1 MQNGLGRQLGQYT
14 LDRLIGKGA
23 MGEVYLGNQPTLQR
37 QVAIKLMKFAT
48 DEAFR
53 RFQQEV
59 AITATLDHPHII
71 KIYDYGIQ
79 NGIPYVVMQY
89 LTGGT
94 LAERI
99 FYARTNGLPSMS
111 LGEATQLTEK
121 LASAIDYAHQQGV
134 IHRDIKPGNV
144 MFDVHGFPYLVDF
157 GIARLGEGGQELTQ
171 LGMTVGTPYYMAP
184 EMWGPGDLT
193 KHVDQYAM
201 AVMVYEMLTGRH
213 PFEVD
218 PGKEPNLNLMYKHLN
233 DQPPLIESLRYDLPP
248 QLSLVLRRAL
258 AKRPQDRYSTV
269 SDFARALSDVARLSP
284 GQSTD
289 FFRFKLPEKSIND
302 KASDSSSGLASRIA
316 AISKSGLGSGSQG
329 GYASQSGFGSRP
341 APNNMGGMLDAPKPA
356 NRAPLIAAIAILA
369 VLVVGGIIL
378 LLSGGGGSESADVT
392 TTPAVVAENAT
403 STNDAIVIPDEPTLT
418 QTLTITEEI
427 TSEISPT
434 ATLSDAV
441 MQLFRDSTQTAEAR
455 NNPDET
461 AEITPT
467 EEIIATQT
475 LTITE
480 EITSEISPTATLSDA
495 VMQLFYEATQ
505 TAQANLA
512 PTDEATSEMLTETT
526 VEVEITENTPDAGL
540 VVDNT
545 PELTPEETELSE
557 AEQQATLNAI
567 VQATLDGNQTAT
579 REIILSATAG
589 QESINQTATANVP
602 TATST
607 PTATNTP
614 KPTRTFT
621 PTATSTP
628 TETPSATYTP
638 SPTPTCTPNETDIA
652 GTATQSY
659 LDTLP
664 TNTPTNTPTATP
676 ESWTVNSLEV
686 TVRGWVPPRVALS
699 LIFAPMECFT
709 AGDVEQCLE
718 APFEVDFNLVT
729 NAQYAQCVNGGA
741 CLRPVASDLY
751 DPTGARKDEPV
762 VGITWFMA
770 QTYCQERGGR
780 LLTEREWLFVAQ
792 NSPDFGVSA
801 REWLGTIAQGYDF
814 APYNADD
821 GREELSGIVQGTIV
835 TMTIR
840 GGAEDDDRFTV
851 RGTLNTNQNDRDLGF
866 RCVQGE

>member
-1 MQNGLGRQLGQYT
+1 
-14 LDRLIGKGA
+14 
-23 MGEVYLGNQPTLQR
+23 
-37 QVAIKLMKFAT
+37 
-48 DEAFR
+48 
-53 RFQQEV
+53 
-59 AITATLDHPHII
+59 
-71 KIYDYGIQ
+71 
-79 NGIPYVVMQY
+79 VMQY

-99 FYARTNGLPSMS
+99 FYVRTNGLQSMS
-111 LGEATQLTEK
+111 LGEAAQLTEK

-233 DQPPLIESLRYDLPP
+233 EQPPLVESIRYDLPP

-258 AKRPQDRYSTV
+258 AKRPQDRYPTV

-284 GQSTD
+284 GDTTD

-302 KASDSSSGLASRIA
+302 RAGDSSGLASRIA

-329 GYASQSGFGSRP
+329 GYASQGGFGSRP
-341 APNNMGGMLDAPKPA
+341 APNMGMLNPPKPA
-356 NRAPLIAAIAILA
+356 NRAPLIAIVAILA
-369 VLVVGGIIL
+369 VLVVGGMIL
-378 LLSGGGGSESADVT
+378 LLSGGSGGENADVT
-392 TTPAVVAENAT
+392 TTPAAIAENA
-403 STNDAIVIPDEPTLT
+403 SPTNDVVVIPDEPTLT
-418 QTLTITEEI
+418 PTLTTTEETTATEET
-427 TSEISPT
+427 TSELLPT

-441 MQLFRDSTQTAEAR
+441 MQLFRESTQTAEALS
-455 NNPDET
+455 NPDPT
-461 AEITPT
+461 TEITPT
-467 EEIIATQT
+467 EEIIATEET
-475 LTITE
+475 TATSEGIATDELTA
-480 EITSEISPTATLSDA
+480 EISPTATLSDA
-495 VMQLFYEATQ
+495 VVQLFRGATQ

-512 PTDEATSEMLTETT
+512 PTDDATSEIPTEG
-526 VEVEITENTPDAGL
+526 TPDVGL
-540 VVDNT
+540 SVDNT
-545 PELTPEETELSE
+545 SEPTAEETELSGTD
-557 AEQQATLNAI
+557 QQATLDAI

-579 REIILSATAG
+579 HEIMLSATAE
-589 QESINQTATANVP
+589 QEFINQTATANVP
-602 TATST
+602 TVTST

-628 TETPSATYTP
+628 TETPTSTYTP
-638 SPTPTCTPNETDIA
+638 SPTPTSTPNETDIA

-664 TNTPTNTPTATP
+664 TNTPTITPTATP

-686 TVRGWVPPRVALS
+686 TVRGWAPPRVALS
-699 LIFAPMECFT
+699 LIFAPMECFI

-718 APFEVDFNLVT
+718 APFEVDFKLVT

-741 CLRPVASDLY
+741 CLRPIASDLY

-801 REWLGTIAQGYDF
+801 REWLGTIAQDYDF

-821 GREELSGIVQGTIV
+821 GREDVSGIVQGTIV
-835 TMTIR
+835 TMAIR